1 MCVPSCNNGL
11 SVDHS
16 PNTDHTQD
24 TCYKFWPD
32 KEMTPDV
39 YGFVGVVM
47 KQVIQYNGFTAYVC
61 DICNEA
67 QVCMH
72 GRVGLN
78 VGWGSCKDLRIEASC
93 YRVSSIAVFLLINL
107 LSSTGTYIFYGR
119 LTSSAYM

>member
-1 MCVPSCNNGL
+1 MCGPSCNNVL

-72 GRVGLN
+72 GRAGLN
-78 VGWGSCKDLRIEASC
+78 VGWGSYIDLRIEASC
-93 YRVSSIAVFLLINL
+93 YRVSSIAACVLAHQFAIINWYVYNL
-107 LSSTGTYIFYGR
+107 W
-119 LTSSAYM
+119 

>member
-1 MCVPSCNNGL
+1 MCVPSCDHGL
-11 SVDHS
+11 SVDHT
-16 PNTDHTQD
+16 PNTQD

-67 QVCMH
+67 QVCMCVCMVDDVVETH
-72 GRVGLN
+72 
-78 VGWGSCKDLRIEASC
+78 SCVVLRWTM
-93 YRVSSIAVFLLINL
+93 L
-107 LSSTGTYIFYGR
+107 
-119 LTSSAYM
+119 